1 MDGFDDSFRFGSA
14 AWASPLEIAKA
25 GLHGAI
31 GPLLGYSGEKA
42 IRLDGDAPIIT
53 FGGAGS
59 GKLRDLIAYT
69 VCGCRSAEGRWTAPP
84 RLFVNDSRGELAAI
98 ALQNQVRLGKAAYC
112 INPVGLHGLPQHRVN
127 PLDMLR
133 RGSKTLYADTK
144 LQAADLITLSGSPNG
159 EYFELRGRQW
169 TEMLMLFEVE
179 RNDGVSLP
187 GFYDLVQAIRDPG
200 KWPDIAEAML
210 NSAIAEVRS
219 RAIEMHTN
227 AKARD
232 GIRRDQGR
240 DPQVPGFLGDP
251 MIRAALENADF
262 SLDVLCRR
270 TAPSSTSSR
279 RNIRQ
284 TSADESPDRRR
295 GDALQV
301 SQPCR
306 ADSLFPI
313 DEAATLGRFE
323 ALLRGYSYG
332 RGMGC
337 RMWSIWQDIGQVIR
351 NYGRDAVSSFIGSS
365 QTRRFLGV
373 RDLETARLVSAML
386 GTQTFEYNPP
396 VEQAAARRDMRL
408 WAHQIMNGGCPFEI
422 GFNVRTLHAAATTP
436 IKLARP
442 LLTPDGVLNMPE
454 NRQILFISGLNLPPI

>member
-1 MDGFDDSFRFGSA
+1 
-14 AWASPLEIAKA
+14 
-25 GLHGAI
+25 
-31 GPLLGYSGEKA
+31 
-42 IRLDGDAPIIT
+42 
-53 FGGAGS
+53 
-59 GKLRDLIAYT
+59 
-69 VCGCRSAEGRWTAPP
+69 
-84 RLFVNDSRGELAAI
+84 
-98 ALQNQVRLGKAAYC
+98 
-112 INPVGLHGLPQHRVN
+112 
-127 PLDMLR
+127 MLR

-187 GFYDLVQAIRDPG
+187 GFYDLVQAIQDPG

-219 RAIEMHTN
+219 TAIEMHTKRQS
-227 AKARD
+227 AEKEYGAIM
-232 GIRRDQGR
+232 GEILKCL
-240 DPQVPGFLGDP
+240 GFLSDP

-262 SLDVLCRR
+262 SLDVLCRQDC
-270 TAPSSTSSR
+270 TVFNIIPAEYAAQLAPMNR
-279 RNIRQ
+279 LIVGAAMLYKFRNPAAQ
-284 TSADESPDRRR
+284 T
-295 GDALQV
+295 V
-301 SQPCR
+301 
-306 ADSLFPI
+306 LFLI

-323 ALLRGYSYG
+323 ALLRGYTYG

-365 QTRRFLGV
+365 QTRQFFGV

-386 GTQTFEYNPP
+386 GTQTFQYNPP

-442 LLTPDGVLNMPE
+442 LLTPDE
-454 NRQILFISGLNLPPI
+454 A